1 MLIAPLSVC
10 MRFNTCVRASDSGFM
25 HDQFLSTNLQ
35 ILDGETIRE
44 WMEPAYTYFDGTG
57 FGHPWEL
64 LRLSNYTL
72 RTKSGEINGYASQ
85 FQMAVSYCVGT
96 PYDNAG

>member
-1 MLIAPLSVC
+1 MEGLGYNLAISLS
-10 MRFNTCVRASDSGFM
+10 
-25 HDQFLSTNLQ
+25 NLQ

-44 WMEPAYTYFDGTG
+44 WMEPAYKYFDRTG

-64 LRLSNYTL
+64 LILNNYTL

-85 FQMAVSYCVGT
+85 FQMAVSYKLYTLHLILVLISILS
-96 PYDNAG
+96 PSFPSIA